1 MFVLDFSSSRQAGS
15 RAKQDREPVQINE
28 EYQLETLPFRPLKKA
43 VGMRGG
49 GVGQT
54 LNLPMGAVPD
64 SKPACLPVKS
74 FCQSVEWLPTCCAV
88 SRTMFCHLQMANWRA
103 TLIPR
108 TRIERIIPAR
118 RSLVLATALREGAP
132 MKHPA
137 QCASPHVQSGTG
149 SYWHS
154 PVCRR
159 GILL

>member
-15 RAKQDREPVQINE
+15 RAMQDREPVQINE

-64 SKPACLPVKS
+64 SKPACLPKAS
-74 FCQSVEWLPTCCAV
+74 AKAVERHSSPLGVGWSL
-88 SRTMFCHLQMANWRA
+88 FCHLQMAKWRP

-108 TRIERIIPAR
+108 TRTERIISAR
-118 RSLVLATALREGAP
+118 RPLVLASALREGAT

-137 QCASPHVQSGTG
+137 QYALPHVQSVTG
-149 SYWHS
+149 SYGHS

>member
-64 SKPACLPVKS
+64 SKLTCLPK
-74 FCQSVEWLPTCCAV
+74 
-88 SRTMFCHLQMANWRA
+88 
-103 TLIPR
+103 
-108 TRIERIIPAR
+108 
-118 RSLVLATALREGAP
+118 
-132 MKHPA
+132 
-137 QCASPHVQSGTG
+137 ASAKA
-149 SYWHS
+149 
-154 PVCRR
+154 
-159 GILL
+159 